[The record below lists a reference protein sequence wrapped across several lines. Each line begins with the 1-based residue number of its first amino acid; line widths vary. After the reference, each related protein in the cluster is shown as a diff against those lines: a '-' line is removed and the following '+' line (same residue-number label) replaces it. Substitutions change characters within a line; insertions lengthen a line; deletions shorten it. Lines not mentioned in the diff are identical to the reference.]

1 MKYLVEKHLWN
12 ESDAFFETRRGDT
25 LANVRE
31 AIGYTPWYFNLP
43 TQGKFDS
50 AWLQISDSKGFSAPF
65 GLTTAERRHP
75 QFRAVF
81 KASCEWNGPIWPFA
95 TSQTLTALANYLNAN
110 GNNEFVN
117 DSIWFGQLKLY
128 ALSHYFHGRPY
139 IGEYLDEVTGYW
151 LKGEQERSRYYNH
164 STFNDLIITGLVGLR
179 PCAGNTFEINPLLPD
194 DTWDYFCLDNV
205 LYHGRNLTIAWDK
218 KATVTDKVK
227 AYSSGSTEN

>member
-1 MKYLVEKHLWN
+1 MYGNAMAISHSCRHAEDADSLLYKNKADTLKYLVEKYLWN

-50 AWLQISDSKGFSAPF
+50 AWLQISDPKGFSAPF

-95 TSQTLTALANYLNAN
+95 TSQALTALANYLNAN

-128 ALSHYFHGRPY
+128 TLSHYFHGRKPTSP
-139 IGEYLDEVTGYW
+139 V
-151 LKGEQERSRYYNH
+151 
-164 STFNDLIITGLVGLR
+164 IIKSL
-179 PCAGNTFEINPLLPD
+179 
-194 DTWDYFCLDNV
+194 NV
-205 LYHGRNLTIAWDK
+205 
-218 KATVTDKVK
+218 
-227 AYSSGSTEN
+227 E